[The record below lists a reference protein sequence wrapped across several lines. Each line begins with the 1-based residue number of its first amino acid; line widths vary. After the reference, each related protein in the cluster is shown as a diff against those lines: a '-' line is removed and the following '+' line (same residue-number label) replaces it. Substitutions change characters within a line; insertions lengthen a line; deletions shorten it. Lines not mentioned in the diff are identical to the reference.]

1 VEDVKMKI
9 TVKGTDF
16 VIINEQNL
24 DELFDRAE
32 QKIHLIK
39 LYFDEPTKEKI
50 LSVVN
55 TFTKTNR
62 YVISNNI
69 KIYNDILKT
78 TGKKYYIENE
88 KNTNLISYLRKN
100 NKILLNFNNLR
111 QNELDL
117 LLDEKILL
125 DLLRNVEVI
134 KIKQDT
140 YDKYNNIFNSW
151 DGNIILSED
160 E

>member
-1 VEDVKMKI
+1 MKI
-9 TVKGTDF
+9 TVMNEDF
-16 VIINEQNL
+16 VTITEQNL
-24 DELFDRAE
+24 NDLTENPE
-32 QKIHLIK
+32 KKIHLIK
-39 LYFDEPTKEKI
+39 LNFTEPTKEKV
-50 LSVVN
+50 LSVIN

-100 NKILLNFNNLR
+100 NKILINFNNLR

-134 KIKQDT
+134 MIQSSI
-140 YDKYNNIFNSW
+140 YEKYNTIFNSW
-151 DGNIILSED
+151 DGNTILTE

>member
-1 VEDVKMKI
+1 MKI
-9 TVKGTDF
+9 TVLNEDF
-16 VIINEQNL
+16 VTITEQNL
-24 DELFDRAE
+24 NDLTENPE
-32 QKIHLIK
+32 KKIHLIK
-39 LYFDEPTKEKI
+39 LNFTEPTKEKI
-50 LSVVN
+50 LSVIN

-62 YVISNNI
+62 YVICNNI

-100 NKILLNFNNLR
+100 NKILINFNNLR

-117 LLDEKILL
+117 LLDENILL
-125 DLLRNVEVI
+125 DMLRNVEVI
-134 KIKQDT
+134 MIQSSI
-140 YDKYNNIFNSW
+140 YEKYNTIFNSW
-151 DGNIILSED
+151 DGNIILTE